1 MSIPDWATTVS
12 GIIAVGAV
20 VGLAGRH
27 ALRIMI
33 HDYLS
38 ELKPNGGGSMKDT
51 VNRLEQR
58 VDEIYRIL
66 AERK

>member
-27 ALRIMI
+27 AIRII
-33 HDYLS
+33 VQEYLS